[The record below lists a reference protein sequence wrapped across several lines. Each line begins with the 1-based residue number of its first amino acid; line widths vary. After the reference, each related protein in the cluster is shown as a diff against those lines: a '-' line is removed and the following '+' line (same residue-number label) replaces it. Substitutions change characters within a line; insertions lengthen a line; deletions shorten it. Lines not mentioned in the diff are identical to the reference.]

1 MFPWIHAVSFTSLLI
16 CFKILYT
23 LGWVLYVSCSKFV
36 TNLSQGYKGQ
46 WCVILQ
52 PVLPK
57 SHPHL
62 LAVHPVLTDEEMT
75 TESLRY
81 NCFNRNGRNAIPK
94 QAGPEAK
101 GSNPTTGLTLFRA
114 HNPFRGNFNHWQV
127 PQKDTGQ
134 ILFKWRHGYEKKKQY
149 RQGTYTCHYIVVAF
163 AQLVCISK
171 GTIHTYCCCCCYCC
185 VTCHWQ
191 LYKILSVAQQSF
203 YETLMSPVTMQ
214 IIRTNFRKKF
224 YYYQFP
230 HFNTLHTNA
239 ALQNICLLMALFR
252 FTVWL

>member
-23 LGWVLYVSCSKFV
+23 LVWVLCVSCSKFV

-134 ILFKWRHGYEKKKQY
+134 ILFKWRHGYEKKNSIGKVRIRAITLWWLSRSWFVFQKEQY
-149 RQGTYTCHYIVVAF
+149 IHIVVVA
-163 AQLVCISK
+163 ATAVL
-171 GTIHTYCCCCCYCC
+171 H
-185 VTCHWQ
+185 VTGSYIKYWV
-191 LYKILSVAQQSF
+191 LLN
-203 YETLMSPVTMQ
+203 SPFM
-214 IIRTNFRKKF
+214 RHLCR
-224 YYYQFP
+224 
-230 HFNTLHTNA
+230 
-239 ALQNICLLMALFR
+239 R
-252 FTVWL
+252 